1 MNRILIIYTGGTI
14 GMVESED
21 QQTLVPFDLDH
32 ILKKVPE
39 LNKLG
44 AELDSVSFEHPIDSS
59 DMMPEHWTRIAHYVE
74 SNYCTYDG
82 FVILHGSDTLAYSAS
97 ALSFMFD
104 GLRKPII
111 LTGSQLPIGR
121 IRTDARENLITAV
134 EFAIQKIGEEPV
146 IQEVAVCF
154 EDRLFRGNRIKKF
167 STEAFDAFI
176 SPNYPALAA
185 AGVNLNFDHQELYRS
200 EKSEFTLTDGFD
212 RRVAVLTFFPGITEQ
227 LVNSVLTNDQLRGL
241 VIMSF
246 GAGNLPRHPWLLSA
260 IRNAVSKGLVVVN
273 VTQCAKGNVEQGKYE
288 TSSGL
293 VEAGVVSCGDMT
305 VEASLTKLMFLLAQ
319 SDEPD
324 WVRAQMATNLK
335 GELSIR

>member
-1 MNRILIIYTGGTI
+1 VSKILIIYTGGTI

-21 QQTLVPFDLDH
+21 QQTLEPFDLKH
-32 ILKKVPE
+32 ILEKVPE
-39 LNKLG
+39 LHKLG
-44 AELDSVSFEHPIDSS
+44 AELDSVSFDQPIDSS
-59 DMMPEHWTRIAHYVE
+59 DMMPAHWAHLAHQVE
-74 SNYCTYDG
+74 VNYDQYDG
-82 FVILHGSDTLAYSAS
+82 FVILHGSDTLAYTAS
-97 ALSFMFD
+97 ALSFMFE

-134 EFAIQKIGEEPV
+134 DFAIQKIADEPV

-154 EDRLFRGNRIKKF
+154 EDQLFRGNRTKKF

-176 SPNYPALAA
+176 SPNYPDLAA

-200 EKSEFTLTDGFD
+200 EKTAFRLTGGFD
-212 RRVAVLTFFPGITEQ
+212 QRVAVLTFFPGITEQ
-227 LVNSVLTNDQLRGL
+227 LVLSVLTNESLRGIVL
-241 VIMSF
+241 MTF
-246 GAGNLPRHPWLLSA
+246 GAGNLPRHPWLLEA
-260 IRNAVSKGLVVVN
+260 IKKAVARGLVVVN

-293 VEAGVVSCGDMT
+293 AEGGVVSCGDMT
-305 VEASLTKLMFLLAQ
+305 LEASLTKLMFLLGQ
-319 SDEPD
+319 SEDAD
-324 WVRAQMATNLK
+324 WVRDQMATNLK

>member
-74 SNYCTYDG
+74 SNYHTYDG
-82 FVILHGSDTLAYSAS
+82 FVILHGSDTLAYTAS

-134 EFAIQKIGEEPV
+134 EFAIQKIGDEPV

-185 AGVNLNFDHQELYRS
+185 AGVNLNFDHEELYRS
-200 EKSEFTLTDGFD
+200 ETAEFVLTDGFD
-212 RRVAVLTFFPGITEQ
+212 QRVAVLTFFPGITEQ
-227 LVNSVLTNDQLRGL
+227 LVSSVLTNDQLRGL
-241 VIMSF
+241 VLMTF
-246 GAGNLPRHPWLLSA
+246 GAGNLPRHPWLLDA
-260 IRNAVSKGLVVVN
+260 VRKAVSRGLVVVN

-319 SDEPD
+319 SEDPD